1 MSQRALKTD
10 IPAIMEPLS
19 ERLKPATGEGSEVRI
34 WLIKDG
40 EQLPVLPGSRKHR
53 MSNLAGV
60 LAKRGHEVVWWCST
74 HSHQDKTFLF
84 TEDRTVDL
92 DQGFQLRLL
101 HSGGYPRNLSWQ
113 RLVHHNRFA
122 WKLNREMRRS
132 PTPDAIVCCL
142 PIVET
147 VLACLIYTRQHGIP
161 LVIDI
166 RDPWPDIWLDRLPRL
181 LHPPAM
187 LMLSPYYAITRFAF
201 ARAEVLTSISNRW
214 LRWAQEAGR
223 RSKGDLDAV
232 VVHGVHSLEPV
243 ELSQAPRIKS
253 TLEGLS
259 GKLLL
264 AFSGSFN
271 NHYDLETVCE
281 AAILLEGESDLHFLL
296 AGDGPSYPRLV
307 EQYGNLSNLTFLG
320 WLERLELDALL
331 QNSDVALIPYKGDM
345 LGSKV
350 YEYMAAGLPVLVSA
364 FGDVNE
370 LIGRTRTGLAYQVG
384 NPRDFADKTLELT
397 RDAELREAFSERA
410 LDTFLNEF
418 SADRVYGVFADI
430 IETVANR
437 HGQGDARKE
446 SL

>member
-1 MSQRALKTD
+1 
-10 IPAIMEPLS
+10 
-19 ERLKPATGEGSEVRI
+19 
-34 WLIKDG
+34 
-40 EQLPVLPGSRKHR
+40 
-53 MSNLAGV
+53 
-60 LAKRGHEVVWWCST
+60 
-74 HSHQDKTFLF
+74 
-84 TEDRTVDL
+84 
-92 DQGFQLRLL
+92 
-101 HSGGYPRNLSWQ
+101 
-113 RLVHHNRFA
+113 
-122 WKLNREMRRS
+122 
-132 PTPDAIVCCL
+132 
-142 PIVET
+142 
-147 VLACLIYTRQHGIP
+147 
-161 LVIDI
+161 
-166 RDPWPDIWLDRLPRL
+166 
-181 LHPPAM
+181 
-187 LMLSPYYAITRFAF
+187 
-201 ARAEVLTSISNRW
+201 
-214 LRWAQEAGR
+214 
-223 RSKGDLDAV
+223 
-232 VVHGVHSLEPV
+232 LEPV

-384 NPRDFADKTLELT
+384 
-397 RDAELREAFSERA
+397 
-410 LDTFLNEF
+410 
-418 SADRVYGVFADI
+418 
-430 IETVANR
+430 
-437 HGQGDARKE
+437 
-446 SL
+446 